1 MICYWRI
8 SSKLKKLLKYSVGW
22 YVIEGSLQKLK
33 KLLKYSVG
41 WYVIEGSLQK
51 LKKLLKYS
59 VGWLCYC
66 SVGLACRL

>member
-1 MICYWRI
+1 MDD
-8 SSKLKKLLKYSVGW
+8 